1 MARSLLHL
9 SLGQI
14 GPISPIGLVTHTFL
28 ATRLGPLSASSVASG
43 MATDTSGRADA
54 SLGDAI
60 SRPTHTDTPNLTHV
74 AESTLTMDMTMDP
87 ATWDQDASIV
97 KATTNQD
104 APSLSSLSFTGPST
118 TTFSLSAS
126 PLPAKSTEPR
136 PRSNA
141 SASATA
147 AAPTPVQQATRAL
160 PMPPVTPPEPEAD
173 EKAKTEGSFTHS
185 PTAMENKSP
194 PECLGP
200 ATNEPRSQEATPQKD
215 SEPSTREDDSDGDE
229 TEDTPDE
236 EPTQDADTGEGTEQH
251 EVDVSGAADE
261 EGSGSPAQPGRKR
274 PRSPSP
280 FDPYTSQPPP
290 RPTLRLQ
297 FSLTHTPRHKS
308 DYIFRIPRL
317 AVDQLSEAYPEW
329 TSWYRAMYLE
339 GDMAKSSRE
348 VGLSAEELHDLGGL
362 ARLLHKYP
370 TQGPATH
377 LSRKRRVDE
386 YDVGSYD
393 TKDPFVDDSEL
404 GIDEPTHVVRT
415 QADGFYV
422 AKGQVA
428 LACAKAS
435 TMESSRSA
443 SAFRSSL
450 GADVGRGWVAGTNKL
465 LAKRAASRKLQ
476 QSSPTPRAPSM
487 PDSSMDSP
495 ATMPMPPA
503 ATSNANETPD
513 TAPAA
518 PPAAAAAPADE
529 VSSDRSDAKNRT
541 AEKRKNKYPTVP
553 VHPQL
558 QAMFDHLKQL
568 VSKASFAV
576 KTKFPPE
583 LKPPLIE
590 TAKVAVELDEYND
603 NFFNYLPSIFPY
615 NRFTMM
621 KLTKREF
628 FHKHM
633 EYFRELQ
640 EEHLDRLGKMIDES
654 FPTQLAEYEALCRER
669 GVEGKD
675 NEEGGMDEDGET
687 TVDETRLQMDADDT
701 TKRFR
706 WSDDMRDELFTIV
719 TVENAMSEIRNEKLY
734 AG

>member
-1 MARSLLHL
+1 MT
-9 SLGQI
+9 
-14 GPISPIGLVTHTFL
+14 P
-28 ATRLGPLSASSVASG
+28 SAEGSSEAP
-43 MATDTSGRADA
+43 TCDH
-54 SLGDAI
+54 AI
-60 SRPTHTDTPNLTHV
+60 SAPGNLDTQGPSNC
-74 AESTLTMDMTMDP
+74 SSMDMAMDP
-87 ATWDQDASIV
+87 ATWETDASIV
-97 KATTNQD
+97 KASKSQDTTTL
-104 APSLSSLSFTGPST
+104 ATLSLAGPST
-118 TTFSLSAS
+118 TTFSMSAP
-126 PLPAKSTEPR
+126 PLPARSSEQRPPSAVSPRAAPAPNPSPGKSEQASPTLFDTDANESRAPSQVKSENLPARPPSPPTCLPTDHDAPATHTSEPASTISTETVSETQKGNEYTNQTP
-136 PRSNA
+136 S
-141 SASATA
+141 SA
-147 AAPTPVQQATRAL
+147 
-160 PMPPVTPPEPEAD
+160 
-173 EKAKTEGSFTHS
+173 
-185 PTAMENKSP
+185 
-194 PECLGP
+194 
-200 ATNEPRSQEATPQKD
+200 
-215 SEPSTREDDSDGDE
+215 EDDSGE
-229 TEDTPDE
+229 ESGEEDTPDE
-236 EPTQDADTGEGTEQH
+236 EPTDEADTGDVTGERQEAEAAAEDNAETPEGTGTQ
-251 EVDVSGAADE
+251 STKA
-261 EGSGSPAQPGRKR
+261 RKR

-297 FSLTHTPRHKS
+297 FPLTHAPKHKS

-317 AVDQLSEAYPEW
+317 AVDQLSDVYPEW
-329 TSWYRAMYLE
+329 TSWYRATYLDS
-339 GDMAKSSRE
+339 DMARTSHE

-362 ARLLHKYP
+362 AKLLHKYP

-404 GIDEPTHVVRT
+404 GVDEPTHVVRT

-422 AKGQVA
+422 AKGPVA
-428 LACAKAS
+428 LARAKAS

-450 GADVGRGWVAGTNKL
+450 GAGVGKGWAAGTNKL
-465 LAKRAASRKLQ
+465 LAKRAASRKSQ
-476 QSSPTPRAPSM
+476 QSSQAVGPDPMSSTPSDASTTLP
-487 PDSSMDSP
+487 PVAAGNLPSP
-495 ATMPMPPA
+495 AAAESPVPP
-503 ATSNANETPD
+503 
-513 TAPAA
+513 PAA
-518 PPAAAAAPADE
+518 PPTEDAAPVNPAAPDQA
-529 VSSDRSDAKNRT
+529 DAKKLT
-541 AEKRKNKYPTVP
+541 AEEKRKNKYPTVP

-590 TAKVAVELDEYND
+590 TAKLAVELDEYND

-654 FPTQLAEYEALCRER
+654 FPTQLAEYEAMCRER

-675 NEEGGMDEDGET
+675 NEDGGMEEEGET
-687 TVDETRLQMDADDT
+687 AADDSRLQPEVDDT

-734 AG
+734 A

>member
-1 MARSLLHL
+1 
-9 SLGQI
+9 
-14 GPISPIGLVTHTFL
+14 
-28 ATRLGPLSASSVASG
+28 
-43 MATDTSGRADA
+43 
-54 SLGDAI
+54 
-60 SRPTHTDTPNLTHV
+60 
-74 AESTLTMDMTMDP
+74 MDMSMDP
-87 ATWDQDASIV
+87 ATWESGASIV
-97 KATTNQD
+97 KATKNQG
-104 APSLSSLSFTGPST
+104 ASSSASLSFKGPST
-118 TTFSLSAS
+118 TTFSMGAS
-126 PLPAKSTEPR
+126 PLPAKSAEQR
-136 PRSNA
+136 PRSA
-141 SASATA
+141 ALTA
-147 AAPTPVQQATRAL
+147 APASGPSSS
-160 PMPPVTPPEPEAD
+160 
-173 EKAKTEGSFTHS
+173 KTEQAASTLPNTPALEPPPHTPDLSKPLPPPSGPPPKDAQANAPGEAALETSAEAVRHS
-185 PTAMENKSP
+185 QKGNKDASQASSP
-194 PECLGP
+194 Q
-200 ATNEPRSQEATPQKD
+200 R
-215 SEPSTREDDSDGDE
+215 DE
-229 TEDTPDE
+229 TDGEESEEDTPDE
-236 EPTQDADTGEGTEQH
+236 EPTDDADRGDAAGEQQDAE
-251 EVDVSGAADE
+251 AAE
-261 EGSGSPAQPGRKR
+261 EGNTETPEGAESQAANSRKR
-274 PRSPSP
+274 LRSPSP

-297 FSLTHTPRHKS
+297 FPLTHAPKHKS

-317 AVDQLSEAYPEW
+317 AVDQLSETYPEW
-329 TSWYRAMYLE
+329 TSWYRAMYLDS
-339 GDMAKSSRE
+339 DMAKTSRE
-348 VGLSAEELHDLGGL
+348 MGLSVEELHDLGGL
-362 ARLLHKYP
+362 AKLLHSYP

-404 GIDEPTHVVRT
+404 GVDEPTHVVRT

-422 AKGQVA
+422 AKGPVA

-450 GADVGRGWVAGTNKL
+450 GAGVGQGWAAGTNKL

-476 QSSPTPRAPSM
+476 QSGQATRANPASCTPADVPPTLSPAGTPSTATVVSPAPS
-487 PDSSMDSP
+487 
-495 ATMPMPPA
+495 
-503 ATSNANETPD
+503 
-513 TAPAA
+513 PAA
-518 PPAAAAAPADE
+518 PPAQDAVPATVAADKADIKKQAT
-529 VSSDRSDAKNRT
+529 DD
-541 AEKRKNKYPTVP
+541 KRKNKYPTVP

-590 TAKVAVELDEYND
+590 TAKLAVELDEYND

-640 EEHLDRLGKMIDES
+640 DEHLDRLGKMIDES
-654 FPTQLAEYEALCRER
+654 FPTQLAEYEAMCRER

-675 NEEGGMDEDGET
+675 NEDGGMDEDGET
-687 TVDETRLQMDADDT
+687 AADDARLQPEVDDM

-706 WSDDMRDELFTIV
+706 WSDEMRDELFTIV

-734 AG
+734 V

>member
-1 MARSLLHL
+1 MSTSVGGREALPQDRATLLPTSNDTQEPQH
-9 SLGQI
+9 
-14 GPISPIGLVTHTFL
+14 IS
-28 ATRLGPLSASSVASG
+28 S
-43 MATDTSGRADA
+43 
-54 SLGDAI
+54 
-60 SRPTHTDTPNLTHV
+60 DTPTV
-74 AESTLTMDMTMDP
+74 DMSMDP
-87 ATWDQDASIV
+87 ATWENDATIV
-97 KATTNQD
+97 KATKTQD
-104 APSLSSLSFTGPST
+104 ATSLATLSCTGPST
-118 TTFSLSAS
+118 TTFSLDAS
-126 PLPAKSTEPR
+126 PLPTKSSEPR
-136 PRSNA
+136 LSSAATPSVTSTTPATPEPSARAHEPAA
-141 SASATA
+141 S
-147 AAPTPVQQATRAL
+147 
-160 PMPPVTPPEPEAD
+160 TPPESAGAQRTMASHDKAD
-173 EKAKTEGSFTHS
+173 TQATKPSSPAEG
-185 PTAMENKSP
+185 
-194 PECLGP
+194 
-200 ATNEPRSQEATPQKD
+200 Q
-215 SEPSTREDDSDGDE
+215 PSTDEGAVKCSQKADPPASAPSQPVLETRKDEEPASHTPSAREEESDREESEDS
-229 TEDTPDE
+229 DTPDE
-236 EPTQDADTGEGTEQH
+236 EPTDDGTEERQ
-251 EVDVSGAADE
+251 EAAE
-261 EGSGSPAQPGRKR
+261 EDTAEAESSQSQPPQTRKR

-297 FSLTHTPRHKS
+297 FPLTHAPRHKS

-317 AVDQLSEAYPEW
+317 AVDQLSDAYPEW

-339 GDMAKSSRE
+339 GDMAKTSRE

-362 ARLLHKYP
+362 AKLLHKYP

-377 LSRKRRVDE
+377 LSRKRRIDE

-404 GIDEPTHVVRT
+404 GVDEPTHVVRT
-415 QADGFYV
+415 RADGFYV
-422 AKGQVA
+422 VKGPVA

-450 GADVGRGWVAGTNKL
+450 GAGVGQGWAAGTNKL

-476 QSSPTPRAPSM
+476 QSNQATPSDSTATTPSDTSTAKPPAPAS
-487 PDSSMDSP
+487 DSSSSGAADPAP
-495 ATMPMPPA
+495 ATTAAASTTTEHGTPA
-503 ATSNANETPD
+503 N
-513 TAPAA
+513 AA
-518 PPAAAAAPADE
+518 PMEKADT
-529 VSSDRSDAKNRT
+529 KKLT
-541 AEKRKNKYPTVP
+541 AREKRKNKYPTVP

-590 TAKVAVELDEYND
+590 TAKLAVELDEYND

-654 FPTQLAEYEALCRER
+654 FPTQLADYEAMCRER

-687 TVDETRLQMDADDT
+687 AADDARLQIEPDDM

-706 WSDDMRDELFTIV
+706 WSDEMRDELFTIV
-719 TVENAMSEIRNEKLY
+719 TVENAMSEIRNEKL
-734 AG
+734 